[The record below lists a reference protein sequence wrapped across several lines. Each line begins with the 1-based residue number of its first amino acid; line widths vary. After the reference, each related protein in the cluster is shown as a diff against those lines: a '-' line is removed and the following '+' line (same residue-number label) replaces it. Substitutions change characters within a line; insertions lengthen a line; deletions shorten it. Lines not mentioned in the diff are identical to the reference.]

1 MSALQPIIIVKKK
14 HKHGGHHGGAWKVAY
29 ADFVTAMMAFF
40 LVMWLVGQSKE
51 VKAGVGGYFRDPA
64 AFDAGGGK
72 GILDGSTSPTPAVSP
87 QAADA
92 EAERR
97 RLEDAVAHMRNTL
110 AQLPGFDALRDQVEF
125 NVTPEGLRI
134 DLVEKDN
141 SSFFDSGS
149 ATLRGETEH
158 ILAIIARELGT
169 LEDGVDVEG
178 HTDSRPYAAGD
189 RYSNWELSA
198 DRANAARRVME
209 REGLRAK
216 QVESVRGLADRQLR
230 VADRP
235 FDSSNRRVSILVKSA
250 LLAAAA
256 AAPSAAAPS
265 ARADGPRPNV
275 AAASPA
281 PSTADRAAATAAA
294 PAPVPAAAV
303 APRLMDAAAALEME
317 RALAAPAGA
326 AGSGPD
332 AAGQRRRDGARSTSQ
347 AAPGARRE

>member
-1 MSALQPIIIVKKK
+1 MSTLQPIIIVRKK
-14 HKHGGHHGGAWKVAY
+14 HQHGGHHGGAWKVAY

-87 QAADA
+87 QSVDA
-92 EAERR
+92 EHERE
-97 RLEDAVAHMRNTL
+97 RLEAAVAHIRNTL
-110 AQLPGFDALRDQVEF
+110 AQLPGFDALKNQVEF

-134 DLVEKDN
+134 DLVEKDD
-141 SSFFDSGS
+141 STFFDSGS

-158 ILAIIARELGT
+158 ILAAIASELGK
-169 LEDGVDVEG
+169 LDDGVVVEG
-178 HTDSRPYAAGD
+178 HTDSRPYAASD

-209 REGLRAK
+209 REGLKAN

-230 VADRP
+230 VADKP
-235 FDSSNRRVSILVKSA
+235 FDSSNRRVSILVKSP

-256 AAPSAAAPS
+256 PGRASVSASGSEPAGAERPVADRSAAA
-265 ARADGPRPNV
+265 V
-275 AAASPA
+275 TASE
-281 PSTADRAAATAAA
+281 AT
-294 PAPVPAAAV
+294 
-303 APRLMDAAAALEME
+303 
-317 RALAAPAGA
+317 
-326 AGSGPD
+326 
-332 AAGQRRRDGARSTSQ
+332 Q
-347 AAPGARRE
+347 AK